1 MIITSILFGSR
12 IPRGLNVPCSRFTP
26 VKRGMN
32 ISLKN
37 FFPFLCLIPNSSSSV
52 ASSNLSDKS
61 FYAQINGVTVMEFD
75 SLKDANK
82 VVDALN
88 VAVQSVMDTFKS
100 DYDSKIGAILA

>member
-1 MIITSILFGSR
+1 MAKADKVLQAVSLARMFKTSD
-12 IPRGLNVPCSRFTP
+12 NVKFT
-26 VKRGMN
+26 
-32 ISLKN
+32 
-37 FFPFLCLIPNSSSSV
+37 V

-61 FYAQINGVTVMEFD
+61 FYAQINGVTVMEFE
-75 SLKDANK
+75 SLKDADK